1 LFSLFTVAEKRG
13 KDMRLK
19 AETIATLLCAFLFN
33 CLAFASP
40 VVEADSPRQRLYVD
54 PRDNEFFNETTPVGS
69 TFIVSV
75 KSADWKPPG
84 VYGYQFVLCYNNT
97 LLEAVSAEYPEDH
110 WLKPSIPILTGTIF
124 DGPMKPVI
132 DQPRGC
138 VTAAFSLLSPDVART
153 GGGTLITVTFKI
165 IQAPTEGNL
174 SCTLEIR
181 DVIMVDPTTGQAIPP
196 NQYDAANGN
205 YLLSTT
211 DPPFAKEDLN
221 EDGRV
226 NILDMFQVMFAYNSR
241 PCDARW
247 NPKADVNG
255 DGLIN
260 ILDVV
265 QIAMAWTW

>member
-1 LFSLFTVAEKRG
+1 MFSLFTVAMKRG

-69 TFIVSV
+69 TFMVSV

-84 VYGYQFVLCYNNT
+84 VYGYQLALCYNDT
-97 LLEAVSAEYPEDH
+97 ILEAVSAEFPEDH
-110 WLKPSIPILTGTIF
+110 WLKPSYPIF
-124 DGPMKPVI
+124 DGPQI
-132 DQPRGC
+132 GLSSGC
-138 VTAAFSLLSPDVART
+138 VSAAFSLLSPEVART
-153 GGGTLITVTFKI
+153 GGGTLFTVTFKI

-181 DVIMVDPTTGQAIPP
+181 DVIMADPTTGQAIPP

-211 DPPFAKEDLN
+211 DPRFAKEDLN

-265 QIAMAWTW
+265 QIAIAWTW